1 MHSTVPSY
9 AEGPARF
16 SGPRRPALPPG
27 MESNAPPPRPPR
39 AHRQSPYMQFDRP
52 QQPQVVPFDGPQN
65 MQFDAQLFHMHDA
78 AVQFADSSMFTPPE
92 MPPPPPGATRLVR
105 PTFPQVEE
113 ASVDPAPIPLPPPPP
128 PPPFMFPPPPQPVA
142 PPPQPWVEP
151 TPVPCPTMPNP
162 FQPPPHPV
170 PPFPGQANHNV
181 PPPLPKAPPRQ
192 IAGIGPPHPL
202 PHLPSNQGG
211 DEAVT
216 IRNAVDSDAGIE
228 ASGQSCATNLSL
240 TLLTQINQA
249 VAVHGTR
256 FDYIDPLQIQ
266 TKEDRSIWLRTSAEI
281 FSLLL
286 PDSYEQVVQHLMS
299 LVTPLDPTFHIDLS
313 VVQRFA
319 KMIVASGCDYR
330 KVFQKRAAVMKDPH
344 NTVVWQFPVAGFPQ
358 PTTLLSAGST
368 QYVFFHGTSE
378 EGCIGV
384 LRCGKVLRSTTD
396 GVGMPPGKFCL
407 GFFCKAI
414 VGWPT
419 QQQTAAAATDMF
431 FHGKNQYTRSCQGIA
446 LQATDSR
453 YTSRTDM
460 VAALSGHTQ
469 LFQR

>member
-1 MHSTVPSY
+1 MCDKS
-9 AEGPARF
+9 
-16 SGPRRPALPPG
+16 
-27 MESNAPPPRPPR
+27 
-39 AHRQSPYMQFDRP
+39 
-52 QQPQVVPFDGPQN
+52 
-65 MQFDAQLFHMHDA
+65 
-78 AVQFADSSMFTPPE
+78 
-92 MPPPPPGATRLVR
+92 
-105 PTFPQVEE
+105 
-113 ASVDPAPIPLPPPPP
+113 
-128 PPPFMFPPPPQPVA
+128 
-142 PPPQPWVEP
+142 
-151 TPVPCPTMPNP
+151 
-162 FQPPPHPV
+162 
-170 PPFPGQANHNV
+170 
-181 PPPLPKAPPRQ
+181 
-192 IAGIGPPHPL
+192 
-202 PHLPSNQGG
+202 
-211 DEAVT
+211 
-216 IRNAVDSDAGIE
+216 
-228 ASGQSCATNLSL
+228 LSL

-378 EGCIGV
+378 EGCIGI

-431 FHGKNQYTRSCQGIA
+431 FHGKNQCNVVIQGVAKGSHYKPLTADTHREQIW
-446 LQATDSR
+446 LQR
-453 YTSRTDM
+453 YPVIHSSSKDKRWCIRED
-460 VAALSGHTQ
+460 VAHITHFNLIFNSDEDWGTWQ
-469 LFQR
+469 GV